1 MKNVEEKKKI
11 LPNIQIRLKTDGTW
25 RTEQADTF
33 SFNIKKHTIKLRSS
47 KNIFKIIRVKDDPFG
62 IDINIINLILH
73 PRFFLANLGMAK
85 AD

>member
-1 MKNVEEKKKI
+1 MGHEGQSKLI
-11 LPNIQIRLKTDGTW
+11 HL
-25 RTEQADTF
+25 AY
-33 SFNIKKHTIKLRSS
+33 KKHTIKLRSS

>member
-1 MKNVEEKKKI
+1 MLNI
-11 LPNIQIRLKTDGTW
+11 LKRIGKQKVKYHTKDKT
-25 RTEQADTF
+25 
-33 SFNIKKHTIKLRSS
+33 HTIKLRFS

-73 PRFFLANLGMAK
+73 PRFFLTNLGMAK